1 MKEWISKHKRKLF
14 ISFFVFLFII
24 PLAINTFF
32 KIKAPCAFFVA
43 EWSAGDALS
52 FYGTMLASVATIIGV
67 YMSIRYAQKSYR
79 DDIRNQVLPFF
90 AVTQLR
96 GKSHYDPFLDGW
108 NVTENPEHENQSD
121 ISSAQYEESKLS
133 KIYFCLEESGIKNY
147 TDELLQKMG
156 DIESHINGNDAVSLS
171 VVGLQDLYPNEYEY
185 DPFNPS
191 QVDFLVSSEI
201 QAGRLSIHYGNEFL
215 SYKSI
220 GVDKLKSVDIRLLEL
235 IELVEQGYS
244 SSNFS
249 IQSAIQKYN
258 YLKNIALTMKNSQLD
273 IPLREMSYQDNSLMD
288 VDKLST
294 TPKLVLK

>member
-133 KIYFCLEESGIKNY
+133 KIYFCL
-147 TDELLQKMG
+147 
-156 DIESHINGNDAVSLS
+156 
-171 VVGLQDLYPNEYEY
+171 
-185 DPFNPS
+185 
-191 QVDFLVSSEI
+191 
-201 QAGRLSIHYGNEFL
+201 
-215 SYKSI
+215 
-220 GVDKLKSVDIRLLEL
+220 
-235 IELVEQGYS
+235 
-244 SSNFS
+244 
-249 IQSAIQKYN
+249 
-258 YLKNIALTMKNSQLD
+258 
-273 IPLREMSYQDNSLMD
+273 
-288 VDKLST
+288 
-294 TPKLVLK
+294 

>member
-1 MKEWISKHKRKLF
+1 MKEWISKHKRKWF

-133 KIYFCLEESGIKNY
+133 NIYFCLEESGIKNY
-147 TDELLQKMG
+147 TDLPSRYTELLEKGGASWVTAAQGCSLLQKHPFISFPMEVENIG
-156 DIESHINGNDAVSLS
+156 NGPAVYVRIGFFKDGEAPKYLPPVNLKVGESFYIHIFSAIPIEKTYGK
-171 VVGLQDLYPNEYEY
+171 YM
-185 DPFNPS
+185 
-191 QVDFLVSSEI
+191 
-201 QAGRLSIHYGNEFL
+201 LSIQYQ
-215 SYKSI
+215 
-220 GVDKLKSVDIRLLEL
+220 DI
-235 IELVEQGYS
+235 Y
-244 SSNFS
+244 
-249 IQSAIQKYN
+249 
-258 YLKNIALTMKNSQLD
+258 KNSYSQEFSFIAEEKGYCLD
-273 IPLREMSYQDNSLMD
+273 LEATQVCKVSA
-288 VDKLST
+288 V
-294 TPKLVLK
+294 